1 MKARWSGPG
10 AGDGSMVRGQL
21 GPHHSGPSAHL
32 LPWILTTC
40 RSTPEAPKGATEAGA
55 VSAEAWALDPTHT
68 LDSLQ
73 PWGVSPGPAPSLHSP
88 QLASACARHMC
99 PGNPAHSG
107 RWVGRRSPPH
117 LGKAG
122 GDGGVRTRKTQGYHK
137 DPGPQGPPAGP
148 TLTESKENLV
158 LFPLQVEL
166 VHPEQG
172 LKLLPADVVQDLLG
186 WGHKGWR
193 LAPSSQSQR

>member
-55 VSAEAWALDPTHT
+55 VSAEAWTLDPTHT

-88 QLASACARHMC
+88 QLASACARRMC

-122 GDGGVRTRKTQGYHK
+122 GMEESGPGRLRDTTRILALRDPLPGPHSLNRRKTLCFSRSRLSWS
-137 DPGPQGPPAGP
+137 
-148 TLTESKENLV
+148 TLSRGSNS
-158 LFPLQVEL
+158 F
-166 VHPEQG
+166 
-172 LKLLPADVVQDLLG
+172 LLM
-186 WGHKGWR
+186 
-193 LAPSSQSQR
+193 